1 MTFVRSLVPSLILD
15 NLDELQLYTIRYKY
29 ISMVIVRTFGIWVG
43 ELLWRATNA
52 STIYKV
58 ITRY

>member
-1 MTFVRSLVPSLILD
+1 MTSVKSLVPSLILD
-15 NLDELQLYTIRYKY
+15 NLDELHTIRYKY

-43 ELLWRATNA
+43 ELLWRATND